1 MFEAHT
7 LNAFDSELIPAS
19 TQQSHHTYNRTYTRQ
34 HIHSLRPLKIW
45 LAEGKRKDSN
55 RFLSNVWFIYI
66 EYRDNR
72 GNNRFFCLERLQQGQ
87 TVEQLLKEATA
98 TELQGLL
105 A

>member
-19 TQQSHHTYNRTYTRQ
+19 TQPSNSTYNRTYTRQ

-55 RFLSNVWFIYI
+55 RSLSDVWFIYI
-66 EYRDNR
+66 EYRDNQ

-87 TVEQLLKEATA
+87 TVDQLLKEATT

>member
-19 TQQSHHTYNRTYTRQ
+19 IPQSNNTHSHTYTRQ
-34 HIHSLRPLKIW
+34 HIQSLRPLKIW

-55 RFLSNVWFIYI
+55 RSLYNVWFIYI

-87 TVEQLLKEATA
+87 TVEQLLQDATA
-98 TELQGLL
+98 TELQDLL